1 MYVKPP
7 LTVTFLE
14 EHDDGVIFYEVKS
27 PDPTKGVLQVE
38 TGIIYGGV
46 AITDDDPHHYEE
58 ADIPEDERPIEE
70 EEHEN
75 E

>member
-1 MYVKPP
+1 MNVKEP
-7 LTVTFLE
+7 LQVKYLE
-14 EHDDGVIFYEVKS
+14 KHDDGVIFYEVTS

-38 TGIIYGGV
+38 TGIIYSGV

-58 ADIPEDERPIEE
+58 ADLPVDEILEE
-70 EEHEN
+70 EINEN